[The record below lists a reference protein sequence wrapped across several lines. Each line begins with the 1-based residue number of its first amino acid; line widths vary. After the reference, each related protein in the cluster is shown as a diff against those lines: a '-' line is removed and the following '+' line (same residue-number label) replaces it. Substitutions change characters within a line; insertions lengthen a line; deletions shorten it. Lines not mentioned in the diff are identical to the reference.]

1 MEKHVEAETRSL
13 GKVCSDLG
21 RERPSHFKT
30 PREKDTSEPSRRHEY
45 FQNLTPR
52 SLTLRREIPSHF
64 QFRSKPIIQIVTVL
78 SSTRFVDFVGSL
90 ADPLLN
96 LVWRLDYP

>member
-1 MEKHVEAETRSL
+1 LKRCALILGGNAHHTLKLLEKKT
-13 GKVCSDLG
+13 
-21 RERPSHFKT
+21 RPSQVA
-30 PREKDTSEPSRRHEY
+30 DTEY

-52 SLTLRREIPSHF
+52 SLMLRREIPSHF

-78 SSTRFVDFVGSL
+78 SSKRFVDFVGSL

-96 LVWRLDYP
+96 LVWRLDCL